1 MERENKGYNELFPKE
16 VVNNLNDWYYEIKY
30 KSDDGI
36 KTEILKINNKEI
48 R

>member
-1 MERENKGYNELFPKE
+1 MVGENKGNNELFPKE
-16 VVNNLNDWYYEIKY
+16 VGNNLNDWYYEIKY